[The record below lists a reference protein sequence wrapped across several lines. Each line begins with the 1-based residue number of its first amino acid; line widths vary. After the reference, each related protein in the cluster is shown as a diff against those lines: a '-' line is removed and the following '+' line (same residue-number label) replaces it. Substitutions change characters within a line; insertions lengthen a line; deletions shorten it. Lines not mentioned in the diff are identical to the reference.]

1 MQHYDRPAPHKHR
14 LHTRFTA
21 TIAAIAVA
29 LAAIG
34 LAAGCSP
41 TATSV
46 PDESTPAPGH
56 SSHASAPSA
65 SSPTSQQATAEQTVV
80 PLHVQGAQLLD
91 EHDQPRQLRGVS
103 THGIAWFPQYV
114 NADLFHTL
122 KTDWGI
128 NTVRIAMYTAE
139 NGGYLTDGNK
149 DELKRLVRKGVD
161 AAIAQ
166 DLYVIVGWH
175 TLSDN
180 NPLPSAD
187 EAKRFFSE
195 ISREYAG
202 KPNVLYEICNE
213 PNGSTTWA
221 QVKQYAEQVI
231 PAIRANSKDAVV
243 LVGTPTWSQDIDA
256 AQQDPLTGMGN
267 VMYTM
272 HFYAAEH
279 HEELRDKLVH
289 VVESGFPVFVSE
301 FGITEASGDGRIDT
315 ASATAWLNTLDK
327 YDISYI
333 MWNLSNKQESSAIFT
348 TGETRHPTVDDLSA
362 SAKWYRNYLRT
373 HRTSANQ

>member
-1 MQHYDRPAPHKHR
+1 MTRAPRAHRPR
-14 LHTRFTA
+14 
-21 TIAAIAVA
+21 IAAAFAA
-29 LAAIG
+29 LALVLAGIG
-34 LAAGCSP
+34 MTAGCSGNATGAGTP
-41 TATSV
+41 TAS
-46 PDESTPAPGH
+46 DSASQ
-56 SSHASAPSA
+56 SS
-65 SSPTSQQATAEQTVV
+65 SSPTASPDGTTTASATPSTDTASVA
-80 PLHVQGAQLLD
+80 PLHVQGARLLD
-91 EHDQPRQLRGVS
+91 EHNEPRQLRGVS
-103 THGIAWFPQYV
+103 THGIAWYPQYV
-114 NADLFHTL
+114 NQDLFHTL

-139 NGGYLTDGNK
+139 NGGYLTDGDQSALRK
-149 DELKRLVRKGVD
+149 LVHTGVD
-161 AAIAQ
+161 AAIAE
-166 DLYVIVGWH
+166 DLYVIVDWH

-180 NPLPSAD
+180 NPLPSAGK
-187 EAKRFFSE
+187 AKEFFSE
-195 ISREYAG
+195 ISHDYAG
-202 KPNVLYEICNE
+202 VPNVLYEICNE

-279 HEELRDKLVH
+279 HEELRAKLVH
-289 VVESGFPVFVSE
+289 AVESGFPVFVSE
-301 FGITEASGDGRIDT
+301 FGITEASGDGRTDT
-315 ASATAWLNTLDK
+315 SSATAWLNTLDK

-348 TGETRHPTVDDLSA
+348 TGEARHPTVNDLSA
-362 SAKWYRNYLRT
+362 SAAWYREYLRT
-373 HRTSANQ
+373 HRANANR